1 MATIFLSYS
10 SLDREAARRLA
21 NDLRDVGG
29 HQVWFD
35 EWKIQ
40 VGECIHSKIEECLKA
55 ANLWD
60 TVIQQWK
67 TQHPDEFQHYQQWA
81 GG

>member
-1 MATIFLSYS
+1 MITSRSGTPA
-10 SLDREAARRLA
+10 
-21 NDLRDVGG
+21 
-29 HQVWFD
+29 
-35 EWKIQ
+35 
-40 VGECIHSKIEECLKA
+40 KA
-55 ANLWD
+55 AGLWD